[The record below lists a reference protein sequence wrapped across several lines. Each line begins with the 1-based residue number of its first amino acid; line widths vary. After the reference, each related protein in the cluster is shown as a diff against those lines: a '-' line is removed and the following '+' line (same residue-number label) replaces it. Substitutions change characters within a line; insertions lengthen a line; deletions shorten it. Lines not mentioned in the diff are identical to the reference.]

1 MIKKFI
7 KNELIFIL
15 LFLIFFIFI
24 FLYFANTDVKTN
36 TFQQDFEKKVNNYR
50 IYDGIS
56 FFNHCTST
64 NEDDLCIK
72 ILKYQNNKKKNS
84 LDRKFSIRYD

>member
-15 LFLIFFIFI
+15 LSLIFFIFI

-36 TFQQDFEKKVNNYR
+36 TFQQDFKKKVNNLND
-50 IYDGIS
+50 IYDTINYAKS
-56 FFNHCTST
+56 F
-64 NEDDLCIK
+64 I
-72 ILKYQNNKKKNS
+72 
-84 LDRKFSIRYD
+84 